1 MKQRGFTLLEMII
14 GITLLG
20 FILVLLYGGLRLG
33 IRSWDAGNQRV
44 EATSRQVIVSD
55 FLRRLLAQTYPLQW
69 TQDDGKKTLAFSGAA
84 DALHFAGPIPARL
97 GAGGIQLI
105 ALEGAKDDPG
115 QALRLRWQ
123 APDPKAHAFD
133 FSGEFDATD
142 QAHLVKGVEKI
153 EFAYFGA
160 ENQDDDP
167 AWHDEWHSDTRL
179 PQLIRLRLTP
189 SGSQQWPDLMVA
201 VRLNE
206 NAGCRWDSFYKH
218 CVGQ

>member
-20 FILVLLYGGLRLG
+20 FILVLLYGGLRLS
-33 IRSWDAGNQRV
+33 IRSWDSGNQRV

-69 TQDDGKKTLAFSGAA
+69 TEDDGKKTLAFSGAP
-84 DALHFAGPIPARL
+84 DTLQFAGPIPARL

-105 ALEGAKDDPG
+105 ALDAPKDEPG
-115 QALRLRWQ
+115 QALRVRWQ
-123 APDPKAHAFD
+123 APDPKTHGFD
-133 FSGEFDATD
+133 FSAEFDATD
-142 QAHLVKGVEKI
+142 QAHLVKGLDKV

-160 ENQDDDP
+160 ETKDDDP
-167 AWHDEWHSDTRL
+167 AWHDEWHSDTLL

-189 SGSQQWPDLMVA
+189 IGGRQWPDLMVA
-201 VRLNE
+201 VKSNE
-206 NAGCRWDSFYKH
+206 NAGCRWDSFYKR